1 MYLIHKRKWIRIM
14 AGVKKVPC
22 RALFKKSNELP
33 LASKF
38 LHPFL
43 LFIVDNVEM
52 FQTYVD
58 KHKAQT

>member
-1 MYLIHKRKWIRIM
+1 M